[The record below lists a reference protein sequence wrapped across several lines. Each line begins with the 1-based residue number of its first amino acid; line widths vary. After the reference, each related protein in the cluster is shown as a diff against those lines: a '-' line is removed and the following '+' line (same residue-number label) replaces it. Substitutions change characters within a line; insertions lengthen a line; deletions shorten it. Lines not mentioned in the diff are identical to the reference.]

1 MRGRTF
7 AQMLRQHPLFAGLL
21 TLQSL
26 FVLLLLADLL
36 YPAAMQEVTLTAADL
51 TRYRA
56 ASPEEVLRCEECDR
70 ILVRTPESG
79 I

>member
-26 FVLLLLADLL
+26 FVILL
-36 YPAAMQEVTLTAADL
+36 PAALA
-51 TRYRA
+51 R
-56 ASPEEVLRCEECDR
+56 
-70 ILVRTPESG
+70 
-79 I
+79 

>member
-26 FVLLLLADLL
+26 FDILLLA
-36 YPAAMQEVTLTAADL
+36 TLA
-51 TRYRA
+51 R
-56 ASPEEVLRCEECDR
+56 
-70 ILVRTPESG
+70 
-79 I
+79 

>member
-51 TRYRA
+51 TQTPHSSVPCRCRA
-56 ASPEEVLRCEECDR
+56 VHMK
-70 ILVRTPESG
+70 
-79 I
+79 